1 MKKVIKIIGV
11 CLLISLSICVCVLYA
26 IYPNQTKSV
35 MEQVWATLNTPLPI
49 VGVTTVAILIFL
61 WQVIVKTNYGKK
73 ALAKIQ
79 KEYEEKYNA
88 LLEEKEKI
96 MIEKEN
102 NQKEIEYLRSRI
114 IDVCKTIPNVKVNK
128 IGQDI
133 EQENE
138 YGNE

>member
-1 MKKVIKIIGV
+1 MKKVIKIIGI

-35 MEQVWATLNTPLPI
+35 TEQVWATLNTPLPI